1 MRRRRLL
8 WRSTLVD
15 APALNAMSNGALVF
29 ANRGG
34 TRGSHGRAAKAA
46 LTLTYGRELD
56 AVPEPKRSTNAD
68 RDRCDDG
75 LRLLRPVRDN
85 FNLSFNETHS
95 VWIEVIDSCQI
106 QNCLIARSSRV
117 RV

>member
-1 MRRRRLL
+1 MP
-8 WRSTLVD
+8 VD
-15 APALNAMSNGALVF
+15 APALNANVERRFGICESWWDAWQPW
-29 ANRGG
+29 AR
-34 TRGSHGRAAKAA
+34 AKAA